1 MKFTFTKLDNAF
13 FKLLPYLSEA
23 ATKIMLVIAR
33 YTEGYHKSF
42 ARISYST
49 YIKDTGLDRDTIALT
64 LAELK
69 EKGLIYCSP
78 KFEYNIDWNVV
89 EELINQSEK
98 TTGKVS
104 KIGRK
109 KRLPKTEKNDQKK
122 ANSVGKNDLYKE
134 KDLKKSL
141 NKEDFLK
148 EFLSWP
154 KPSQDKY
161 IEKLADKTQ
170 IQWIIESGLEKISK

>member
-1 MKFTFTKLDNAF
+1 MKFTFTKLDNSF

-33 YTEGYHKSF
+33 YTDGYHKSF

-49 YIKDTGLDRDTIALT
+49 YIKATGLDRDTIALT
-64 LAELK
+64 LADLK

-78 KFEYNIDWNVV
+78 KYEYNIDWNAV

-109 KRLPKTEKNDQKK
+109 KRLPPVGKNDQKETNLVVK
-122 ANSVGKNDLYKE
+122 DDLYKE
-134 KDLKKSL
+134 KDLKKDL
-141 NKEDFLK
+141 NKK
-148 EFLSWP
+148 EFVKKFLSLS
-154 KPSQDKY
+154 KEAQDNY
-161 IEKLADKTQ
+161 IEKLATREQ
-170 IQWIIESGLEKISK
+170 SQWIIEIRFNEK